1 MENLKKNIIIDS
13 SRTYFDFTSSGLAYK
28 SVEEEIGK
36 VLLTYT
42 NTHSDSNKN
51 SLLTAEYYENARIEL
66 KNSLGL
72 DDSFC
77 ILPCGTGATGA
88 IKKFQELLGIY
99 IPPKTKQRY
108 KIEVTN
114 RPLVIVG
121 PFEHHSN
128 EVSFREALCDL
139 IRIPLSKNGYTD
151 LDVLKSVLEQNR
163 GREIIGSFSVASN
176 VTGIFNPIKEISQLI
191 RAYGGILALD
201 AATTS
206 AYMNVDKNLFDAM
219 FFSPHKLLG
228 GVGSCGLLAIKK
240 SLIDTSL
247 APTFAGGGTVSYVS
261 AHQHI
266 FLDNVELR
274 EDGGTPAILQFIRA
288 SLAYQLRNSIGLD
301 WIHKREQELR
311 DYFISKAN
319 DIDGIVRYCQN
330 IENKLPIFSFNLEGQ
345 DPYSVANILSN
356 RYNIDVRAGCSCAGP
371 YGHDLLN
378 LEEGE
383 EVLKER
389 PGWVRVSLHYTHTKK
404 EVDYLIESIKDIAMS
419 SLEVTY

>member
-1 MENLKKNIIIDS
+1 MKNLQENIIIDS
-13 SRTYFDFTSSGLAYK
+13 RRTYFDFTSSGLAYK
-28 SVEEEIGK
+28 SIEEKINK

-51 SLLTAEYYENARIEL
+51 ALLTAEYYADARIEL
-66 KNSLGL
+66 KKALEL
-72 DDSFC
+72 DDSFSV
-77 ILPCGTGATGA
+77 LPCGTGATGA

-99 IPPKTKQRY
+99 IPPRTKQRY
-108 KIEVTN
+108 KIEVIN
-114 RPLVIVG
+114 KPLVIVG

-139 IRIPLSKNGYTD
+139 IRIPLSENGYTD
-151 LDVLKSVLEQNR
+151 LEVLKSVLEQNR
-163 GREIIGSFSVASN
+163 DREIIGSFSVASN
-176 VTGIFNPIKEISQLI
+176 VTGIFNPIEKISQLI

-206 AYMNVDKNLFDAM
+206 AYMNVDKNLYDVM

-266 FLDNVELR
+266 FLENIELR

-288 SLAYQLRNSIGLD
+288 SFAYQLRNTIGLD
-301 WIHKREQELR
+301 WIHKKEQELR

-319 DIDGIVRYCQN
+319 KLEGIIRYCQN
-330 IENKLPIFSFNLEGQ
+330 SENKLPIFSFNLEGK
-345 DPYSVANILSN
+345 DPYTVASILSN

-371 YGHDLLN
+371 YGHDLLH

-383 EVLKER
+383 EVLKEK

-404 EVDYLIESIKDIAMS
+404 EVDYLIESIANI
-419 SLEVTY
+419 LRI